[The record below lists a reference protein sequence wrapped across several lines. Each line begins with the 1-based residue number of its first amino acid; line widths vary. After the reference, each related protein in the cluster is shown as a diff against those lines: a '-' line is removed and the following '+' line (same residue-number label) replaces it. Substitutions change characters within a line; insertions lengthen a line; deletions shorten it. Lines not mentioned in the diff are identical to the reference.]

1 MSDHRVAVLGAGVWG
16 VSFAWLAA
24 QGGDQVLLW
33 SSEAEK
39 RERMRSQRNTSSTE
53 SVTLPECVAFPDRV
67 EDALD
72 SDLVVLALQ
81 PSAIRPTLRSL
92 ATYFRPDQL
101 VVHLVKGFEASG
113 TPISDVVLQET
124 SVLRVGAVAGPIV
137 PAELWRGDDAAVI
150 VGSPFD
156 EVIEAVT
163 ARVTSP
169 SCRVYGSRDL
179 IGVEVSGAMRTPI
192 SVAIGVLR
200 GQRTGR
206 ALAAVLLTRGLAE
219 AARLTVALGGDPRTP
234 SGLSGIGDWML
245 AATDSDEPLLHAG
258 GRLAAGED
266 FAWPEAASR
275 IRTLIELAARLG
287 VDLPITCAVGQMLD
301 GVPVPEVLQDLMSR
315 APRGEVD

>member
-1 MSDHRVAVLGAGVWG
+1 MSARRVAVLGAGVWG
-16 VSFAWLAA
+16 VSFAWLAS

-39 RERMRSQRNTSSTE
+39 RERLRSQRNTSATE
-53 SVTLPECVAFPDRV
+53 AVTLPECVVLPERI
-67 EDALD
+67 EDALET
-72 SDLVVLALQ
+72 DLVVLALQ

-92 ATYFRPDQL
+92 APRFRPDQL

-113 TPISDVVLQET
+113 TPISDVILQET
-124 SVLRVGAVAGPIV
+124 SVLRVGAVAGPVV

-150 VGSPFD
+150 VGSRFD

-163 ARVTSP
+163 ERVTSP
-169 SCRVYGSRDL
+169 SCRVYGSSDL

-219 AARLTVALGGDPRTP
+219 AARLTVALGGDPRTA

-245 AATDSDEPLLHAG
+245 AATDSDEPLLQAG

-266 FAWPEAASR
+266 LAWPEAESR
-275 IRTLIELAARLG
+275 IRTLIGLADRLG
-287 VDLPITCAVGQMLD
+287 VDLPITCSVGKMLD
-301 GVPVPEVLQDLMSR
+301 GVPVPEVLQALMSR

>member
-1 MSDHRVAVLGAGVWG
+1 MSVRRVAVLGAGVWG
-16 VSFAWLAA
+16 VSFAWLA
-24 QGGDQVLLW
+24 GRSGDEVLLW
-33 SSEAEK
+33 SSAAEK
-39 RERMRSQRNTSSTE
+39 RERMRSQRNTAATE
-53 SVTLPECVAFPDRV
+53 SITLPDCVAIPDRV
-67 EDALD
+67 EEALD

-81 PSAIRPTLRSL
+81 PSMIRPTLRGL
-92 ATYFRPDQL
+92 AAHFRPDQL

-137 PAELWRGDDAAVI
+137 PAELWRGDDAAVL

-206 ALAAVLLTRGLAE
+206 ALATVLLTRGLAE
-219 AARLTVALGGDPRTP
+219 AARLTEALGGDSRTP

-245 AATDSDEPLLHAG
+245 AATDSEEPLLQAG
-258 GRLAAGED
+258 VRLAAGEE
-266 FAWPEAASR
+266 FGWPEAESR
-275 IRTLIELAARLG
+275 IRTLIELADRLG
-287 VDLPITCAVGQMLD
+287 VELPITCAVGQMLD
-301 GVPVPEVLQDLMSR
+301 GIPVPEVLQDLMSR